1 MALIVDAAGKKTA
14 NPKTGKVFDR
24 KPTDVERSNET
35 VSTASAPSKTEQLAI
50 NEIKPEVKPI
60 KRQQVR
66 SFPSVQ
72 TASMPVQTASSDV
85 TSKSNGEDSETES
98 YWTKAR
104 SVVSETDEEDV
115 KPNGITPSFTTT
127 GNMSTYD
134 GLLPL
139 PTIQTASMSAPQAP
153 EFPINMNDVYEND
166 MIANGMSADYL
177 NNVVREPNT
186 IAASVDYGNGLSNK
200 ERLDLMS
207 SLTTTVDDGTM
218 DRPHLL
224 SDIMTGKQY
233 YHYVHDLGLPGM
245 PENQIDISDDA
256 RYSKEEEH
264 LRNGFSPY
272 SPTVAHSLGRVVPDI
287 AAATRLLS
295 DHVSNLRT
303 RGLLNDVDYDIHA
316 DTGYDSN
323 ATFSGR
329 DFENLR
335 NGYLSQM
342 DKLYEDAS
350 NGDVNALSSYINGPS
365 SGQYSTM
372 VKQFSLPDGSMHYG
386 VLTGLDVSPDVEDI
400 NDLIDPSSIDYGSDG
415 NPKTIRTL
423 DGTTLNMDGFNVVED
438 DTFYDW
444 YNSHLMYQMSF
455 SDGSSASIPLSDMQS
470 FDKDDDINWVMYE
483 KTDLNVDPT
492 SLNVGNPKTLNDSLA
507 ENGAELGA
515 YYVPDMI
522 LSDGTRVPFDVAYA
536 ASIDE
541 DPDDTSDGISYTF
554 QRSGLNPLRLTDT
567 LGDIGESIGGL
578 GGATLGNIGKAG
590 GIALGGIGGGI
601 GSLASPLLMLTDSK
615 PRRLMHQSPIDE
627 EGIHI
632 LDLPNNLADWSA
644 NSATISAPYYQWVDA
659 LSHAM
664 PYAAGTEA
672 TQRDESGVY
681 RTTGWD
687 PETDEGAARNA
698 LLSVPVLAGPALEN
712 LAGNIG
718 HETWLDKPANRFID
732 RYLARGTLG
741 NLLAHHGFDMAGEG
755 AEENVGDVVDELAT
769 YGRDAYANRVVAPTA
784 DMAVYDEDGNLLKE
798 AGKDFIGPFNGTL
811 YDEHGVELRD
821 PNTSI
826 GDRISNFVPHTPEQL
841 REGANSFIGGAG
853 VSALMGFPGLLYG
866 GVNNWAQRSRGD
878 FGSPSYAAH
887 MNALNRDMPYA
898 GMSFN
903 DVKRDIRLKSS
914 DAAKSINDRLANDI
928 DVPVSLTTS
937 TDRSDIIS
945 YDPEKY
951 LIPKDAP
958 IRRNS
963 R

>member
-1 MALIVDAAGKKTA
+1 MALIVDAAGKVTA
-14 NPKTGKVFDR
+14 NPKTGKVFNR
-24 KPTDVERSNET
+24 KSTKVENSNEM
-35 VSTASAPSKTEQLAI
+35 VSTASMPSKAEQLAV
-50 NEIKPEVKPI
+50 NAVKTEVKPA
-60 KRQQVR
+60 RQQTKTL
-66 SFPSVQ
+66 PSVQ
-72 TASMPVQTASSDV
+72 TATMPTQMSV
-85 TSKSNGEDSETES
+85 TSKRNGDSGETES
-98 YWTKAR
+98 YWEEAKKA
-104 SVVSETDEEDV
+104 SDKADVEDAG
-115 KPNGITPSFTTT
+115 PSSISPSFATV
-127 GNMSTYD
+127 GSTSAYD
-134 GLLPL
+134 GSFAL
-139 PTIQTASMSAPQAP
+139 PTIQTASMSTPQNP
-153 EFPINMNDVYEND
+153 ELPVNMNDVYESD
-166 MIANGMSADYL
+166 MIANGMSDDYL
-177 NNVVREPNT
+177 NNVIKEQNS
-186 IAASVDYGNGLSNK
+186 IGASVNRRNGLSDK
-200 ERLDLMS
+200 ERSDLMS

-245 PENQIDISDDA
+245 SEDQIDISDNA
-256 RYSKEEEH
+256 RYSKEEEQI
-264 LRNGFSPY
+264 RNGFMPY
-272 SPTVAHSLGRVVPDI
+272 SPTAAHSLGRIVPSV

-303 RGLLNDVDYDIHA
+303 RGLFNDVDYDIHA

-335 NGYLSQM
+335 NGYLSQT
-342 DKLYEDAS
+342 DKLYNDAN
-350 NGDVNALSSYINGPS
+350 NGDIDALSSFINGPT
-365 SGQYSTM
+365 SGPYSTM

-386 VLTGLDVSPDVEDI
+386 VLTGLEVMPDVGDI
-400 NDLIDPSSIDYGSDG
+400 NDLIDPSGIEYGSDG

-423 DGTTLNMDGFNVVED
+423 DGATLNMDGSNVVED
-438 DTFYDW
+438 NAFYDW

-483 KTDLNVDPT
+483 KTGLDVDPT
-492 SLNVGNPKTLNDSLA
+492 SLNVGTPKTLNDSLS
-507 ENGAELGA
+507 EDGAELGS
-515 YYVPDMI
+515 YYVPDMV
-522 LSDGTRVPFDVAYA
+522 LSDGTRIPFDVAYA

-554 QRSGLNPLRLTDT
+554 QRSGLNPLRLTDAI
-567 LGDIGESIGGL
+567 GDLGESIGGL
-578 GGATLGNIGKAG
+578 GGAALGNVGNVG
-590 GIALGGIGGGI
+590 GLVLGGIGGGL
-601 GSLASPLLMLTDSK
+601 GSVANPILSLTDSR
-615 PRRLMHQSPIDE
+615 PRRLMHQMPIDE
-627 EGIHI
+627 EGVHI

-659 LSHAM
+659 FSHAM
-664 PYAAGTEA
+664 PYAAGVEA
-672 TQRDESGVY
+672 TQRDASGVY
-681 RTTGWD
+681 RMTGWD
-687 PETDEGAARNA
+687 PETEEGATRNA

-718 HETWLDKPANRFID
+718 HETWLDEPVNRLID
-732 RYLARGTLG
+732 SRIPRGTLG
-741 NLLAHHGFDMAGEG
+741 NLLAHHGFDMVGEG
-755 AEENVGDVVDELAT
+755 AEENIGDVVDELAT
-769 YGRDAYANRVVAPTA
+769 YGRNAYANRVVVPTT

-798 AGKDFIGPFNGTL
+798 AGKDFIGPFRGTL

-821 PNTSI
+821 PNTSTS
-826 GDRISNFVPHTPEQL
+826 DRISNFVPHTSEQL
-841 REGANSFIGGAG
+841 REGANSFLGGAG

-866 GVNNWAQRSRGD
+866 GANSWAQRNRGD

-887 MNALNRDMPYA
+887 MNALDRDLPYA
-898 GMSFN
+898 GMSFG
-903 DVKRDIRLKSS
+903 DVKRDIRLKSR

-928 DVPVSLTTS
+928 DVPVSLTTP
-937 TDRSDIIS
+937 TGRSDIIS